1 MYENLK
7 VYDRIITLCKQ
18 KNISVRRLEM
28 DLGFSN
34 GQIKLMRDSKINSVR
49 LLAIAEYFGTS
60 VEYLLT
66 GVEPEYYTNPETA
79 RIAQEIFED
88 PNQRILFDASR
99 DLSPE
104 NVLFLAEMAKKL
116 KATNPDG

>member
-1 MYENLK
+1 MQENLK
-7 VYDRIITLCKQ
+7 VYNRIIELCHQ
-18 KNISVRRLEM
+18 KHISVRSLER

-34 GQIKLMRDSKINSVR
+34 GQIKTMRDSKISSER
-49 LLAIAEYFGTS
+49 LHAIAKYFGTN

-66 GVEPEYYTNPETA
+66 GEEPEYYTNPETA

-99 DLSPE
+99 DLQPDE
-104 NVLFLAEMAKKL
+104 VLLLAEIAKKM

>member
-7 VYDRIITLCKQ
+7 VYDRIITLRKQ

-66 GVEPEYYTNPETA
+66 GQEPEYYTNPETA

-116 KATNPDG
+116 KATNPNG